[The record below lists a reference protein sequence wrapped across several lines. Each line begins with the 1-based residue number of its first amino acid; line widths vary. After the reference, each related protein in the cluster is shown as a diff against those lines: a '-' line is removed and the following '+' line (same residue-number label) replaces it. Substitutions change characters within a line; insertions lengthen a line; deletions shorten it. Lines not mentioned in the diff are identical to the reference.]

1 MRRALRHLP
10 NLICLLRILLVVP
23 TVQAIDRGE
32 HALALALF
40 AVAAV
45 SDGVDGYLAKT
56 FNWTSALGKFLDP
69 LADKLLLVAVFVAC
83 SWQGLVPWWLAAA
96 AIARDL
102 VIGGGA
108 LIFRLWFGPLQG
120 RPTLVSKLNTAA
132 QIICLIAALLQAAA
146 GWPPREVLLALAAL
160 TLLTTVV
167 SGADYV
173 GAFVRRAWHSTPAR
187 S

>member
-23 TVQAIDRGE
+23 TVQALARGDYGV
-32 HALALALF
+32 ALLLF
-40 AVAAV
+40 ALAAV

-56 FNWTSALGKFLDP
+56 FNWTSALGRFLDP

-102 VIGGGA
+102 VIAGGA
-108 LIFRLWFGPLQG
+108 LIYRLWFGPLNG
-120 RPTLVSKLNTAA
+120 RPTLVSKINTAA
-132 QIICLIAALLQAAA
+132 QIVCLVAAILHAAT
-146 GWPPREVLLALAAL
+146 GWPPREILLALAVL
-160 TLLTTVV
+160 TLVTTIA
-167 SGADYV
+167 SGAGYV
-173 GAFVRRAWHSTPAR
+173 SDFARRAWHLPRAR